1 MRLCPSGHKPS
12 YKKNMSVEVLL
23 CCGAGMSSGF
33 LATATE
39 KAAMAE
45 GLDWDVT
52 AKSQSVAMDE
62 MPDYD
67 ILLLGPHFK
76 AALPE
81 FEEAAQDMGCKCKI
95 AVIPQEIYG
104 NVDGKAMVK
113 FAKDILSKK

>member
-1 MRLCPSGHKPS
+1 MS
-12 YKKNMSVEVLL
+12 KNILL

-33 LATATE
+33 LATSTE

-45 GLDWDVT
+45 GLDWNVT
-52 AKSQSVAMDE
+52 AKSQSVAMEE

-67 ILLLGPHFK
+67 LLLLGPHFK

-81 FEEAAQDMGCKCKI
+81 FEEAAKDMGCETKI

-104 NVDGKAMVK
+104 SVDGKALIE
-113 FAKDILSKK
+113 FSKKILAE